1 MLDLLAASQR
11 YLVAEGG
18 AFRAVRCLATFS
30 L

>member
-1 MLDLLAASQR
+1 MLDLLAASQS

-18 AFRAVRCLATFS
+18 AFRATRCLATFS

>member
-1 MLDLLAASQR
+1 MLELLAASQS

-18 AFRAVRCLATFS
+18 AFRAVRCIATFF